1 MLQIMILYFQVRHTK
16 NLYVLKQIVFWIA
29 LLWTGLVLFLCLVQS
44 NKMPVVNIEN
54 LDKIVH
60 AFFHFVFTSL
70 WILFFKT
77 QIKDPDSYKP
87 YIISFLFSVLFGIT
101 IEIMQ
106 GQYTTTRKEDALDVV
121 ANMVG
126 AVLAVFLIF
135 LYFRNR
141 RLNKI

>member
-1 MLQIMILYFQVRHTK
+1 
-16 NLYVLKQIVFWIA
+16 VLKQIVFWIA
-29 LLWTGLVLFLCLVQS
+29 LLWTGVVLFLSLVQAD
-44 NKMPVVNIEN
+44 KIPAVNIEN
-54 LDKIVH
+54 LDKVVH

-87 YIISFLFSVLFGIT
+87 YVISFLFSVLFGVT
-101 IEIMQ
+101 VEMLQ
-106 GQYTTTRKEDALDVV
+106 GQYTTTRKEDALDVA

-126 AVLAVFLIF
+126 AILAVFSIM
-135 LYFRNR
+135 LYFKNK

>member
-1 MLQIMILYFQVRHTK
+1 M
-16 NLYVLKQIVFWIA
+16 LKQIVFWVA
-29 LLWTGLVLFLCLVQS
+29 LLWTGVVLFLCLVQS
-44 NKMPVVNIEN
+44 NKIPVVKIEN

-77 QIKDPDSYKP
+77 QIKDPGSYKP
-87 YIISFLFSVLFGIT
+87 YVISFLFSVLFGIT

>member
-1 MLQIMILYFQVRHTK
+1 
-16 NLYVLKQIVFWIA
+16 VLKQIVFWVA
-29 LLWTGLVLFLCLVQS
+29 LLWTGVVLFLCLVQS
-44 NKMPVVNIEN
+44 NKIPVVKIEN

-77 QIKDPDSYKP
+77 QIKDPGSYKP
-87 YIISFLFSVLFGIT
+87 YVISFLFSVLFGIT

>member
-1 MLQIMILYFQVRHTK
+1 M
-16 NLYVLKQIVFWIA
+16 LKQIVFWVA
-29 LLWTGLVLFLCLVQS
+29 LLWTGVVLFLCLVQT
-44 NKMPVVNIEN
+44 NKIPVVNIEN

-77 QIKDPDSYKP
+77 QIKDPGSYKP

-101 IEIMQ
+101 IEVMQ

-121 ANMVG
+121 ANTVG
-126 AVLAVFLIF
+126 AVLALFLIF

>member
-1 MLQIMILYFQVRHTK
+1 M
-16 NLYVLKQIVFWIA
+16 LKQIVFWIA

-44 NKMPVVNIEN
+44 NKIPVVNIEN

-121 ANMVG
+121 ANIIG
-126 AVLAVFLIF
+126 AFLAVFLIF

>member
-1 MLQIMILYFQVRHTK
+1 
-16 NLYVLKQIVFWIA
+16 
-29 LLWTGLVLFLCLVQS
+29 
-44 NKMPVVNIEN
+44 MPVVNIEN

-106 GQYTTTRKEDALDVV
+106 GQYTTTRKEDSLDVV

>member
-1 MLQIMILYFQVRHTK
+1 M
-16 NLYVLKQIVFWIA
+16 LKQIVFWIA
-29 LLWTGLVLFLCLVQS
+29 LFWTAIVLFLSLVQS
-44 NKMPVVNIEN
+44 DKIPVVNIEN
-54 LDKIVH
+54 LDKVVH

-87 YIISFLFSVLFGIT
+87 YVLSFLFSVLFGVVV
-101 IEIMQ
+101 EMLQ
-106 GQYTTTRKEDALDVV
+106 GHYTTTRKEDALDVV
-121 ANMVG
+121 ANIVG
-126 AVLAVFLIF
+126 ATIGLFTVI

>member
-1 MLQIMILYFQVRHTK
+1 M
-16 NLYVLKQIVFWIA
+16 LKQFVFWIA
-29 LLWTGLVLFLCLVQS
+29 LLWTGVVLFLSLVQAD
-44 NKMPVVNIEN
+44 KIPAVNIEN
-54 LDKIVH
+54 LDKVVH

-87 YIISFLFSVLFGIT
+87 YVISFLFSVLFGVT
-101 IEIMQ
+101 VEMLQ
-106 GQYTTTRKEDALDVV
+106 GQYTTTRKEDALDVA

-126 AVLAVFLIF
+126 ATLAVFSII
-135 LYFRNR
+135 LYFKNK